1 MARKRVVIVGGGG
14 AGDSAAF
21 GLRSEGF
28 DGDITILSADSD
40 RPYDRPYLSKEFLRG
55 EVDVPKVYLHEP
67 DAYLQNRIDL
77 RQGEVVTGG
86 SLAESRLTLATGEI
100 GYDTLILATGGTP
113 RRLPAVPHSD
123 NVFTLRSLTD
133 ARALREALHG
143 SSRVLLIGAGFI
155 GAEVGA
161 SARALGK
168 DVLLLEAAPV
178 PLARALGEAVGN
190 IYGDIHRA
198 HGVSVKTATTVTQWH
213 ENGPRVNG
221 VTLSDGSREEVDVV
235 LLGTG
240 IDPNLDVATA
250 LGLRTDAGG
259 VVVEEGLRATENVY
273 AAGDIANH
281 RHPILGRQLRV
292 EHWEVAKG
300 QGAGV
305 ARSVVRGQTPYETIP
320 YFWSDQYEVS
330 LEYRGNAS
338 GDHQAVWRGDR
349 EALRFSVFY
358 LREGRVEAVL
368 SMNDGDTNAAAEAL
382 IKTRVPVDVGT
393 LSDPATDVAA
403 LASPA
408 GVK

>member
-1 MARKRVVIVGGGG
+1 MARERVVIVGGGG

-21 GLRSEGF
+21 SLRSEGF
-28 DGDITILSADSD
+28 DGDITILSADSE
-40 RPYDRPYLSKEFLRG
+40 RPYDRPYLSKEFVRG
-55 EVDVPKVYLHEP
+55 EVDVPKVYLHEA
-67 DAYLQNRIDL
+67 DAYRENKIEL
-77 RQGEVVTGG
+77 RLGEVVTGG
-86 SLAESRLTLATGEI
+86 SLAESRLTLATGEV
-100 GYDTLILATGGTP
+100 GYDTLVLATGGRP

-133 ARALREALHG
+133 ARALREALQG

-168 DVLLLEAAPV
+168 DVLLVEAAPV

-198 HGVSVKTATTVTQWH
+198 HGVSVKTGTTVAQWH
-213 ENGPRVNG
+213 ENGGQVTG
-221 VTLSDGSREEVDVV
+221 VTLSDGTKEEVDMV

-240 IDPNLDVATA
+240 MEPNLEVATA
-250 LGLRTDAGG
+250 LGLRLDAGG
-259 VVVEEGLRATENVY
+259 VLVEAGLRATDNVY

-292 EHWEVAKG
+292 DHWEVAKG

-305 ARSVVRGQTPYETIP
+305 ARSIVRGQTPYETIP

-338 GDHQAVWRGDR
+338 GDHQAVWRGSRD
-349 EALRFSVFY
+349 ALRFSVFY
-358 LREGRVEAVL
+358 LREGRVDAVL
-368 SMNDGDTNAAAEAL
+368 SMNDGETNAAAEGL
-382 IKTRVPVDVGT
+382 IITRVPVDVGS
-393 LSDPATDVAA
+393 LSDPATDIAA
-403 LASPA
+403 LSSLSA
-408 GVK
+408 VK